1 MLAQELSRVEAGYRL
16 AEEICVECHAIA
28 SDELRSPN
36 IDAPTFFDVAN
47 KPGITVM
54 ALSVWF
60 RTPHPTMPNFVF
72 SETETSDLAAYIL
85 SLKSE

>member
-1 MLAQELSRVEAGYRL
+1 M
-16 AEEICVECHAIA
+16 
-28 SDELRSPN
+28 
-36 IDAPTFFDVAN
+36 DAPTFLDVAN
-47 KPGITVM
+47 KFGITVM

-72 SETETSDLAAYIL
+72 SADETSDLAAYIL